1 MKLFKP
7 NNVIAI
13 VAAFFVIST
22 TTNCSHNETFTIEG
36 TIENG
41 KGSMLYLSN
50 IGITGNAILDSVKLK
65 SNGTFK
71 FSLERPECY
80 DFYRLQLNKKGRQI
94 TIAIDSTE
102 TVTIETD
109 ANAFAD
115 SCKISGSEESIK
127 IMKLIELETA
137 LQSQVDML
145 IKDSS
150 PAIGETRNTIF
161 SLIHEFKQNICKEY
175 IASAPGTPSAY
186 YALFLQLNN
195 APLFDPMR
203 NRFDSRCFSAV
214 ATSLNNKYPHST
226 RAMHLYNIAIK
237 GIRATKP
244 VKTDTIY
251 IEPTNVNSTGVF
263 DIKLP
268 DIDGDSISLSS
279 LKGKVVLLDFTVYGD
294 AKISARNIELREL
307 YDKYK
312 AKGFEVYQISFDNDE
327 HFWKNSADNL
337 PWVCVHDEAGFSSYN
352 AVLYRIEKIPTFFLV
367 NRDNEVVLRDEQ
379 IDDLKKS
386 IETLL
391 KK

>member
-7 NNVIAI
+7 NNIIGIA
-13 VAAFFVIST
+13 AAFMLIGT
-22 TTNCSHNETFTIEG
+22 TTNCSHNETFTIKG
-36 TIENG
+36 TVSNG
-41 KGSMLYLSN
+41 NGRMLYLSN
-50 IGITGNAILDSVKLK
+50 IGITGNPILDSVKLK
-65 SNGTFK
+65 SKGNFEFT
-71 FSLERPECY
+71 LPRPECY
-80 DFYRLQLNKKGRQI
+80 DFYRLQLDKKGRQI

-102 TVTIETD
+102 TVTIDTD
-109 ANAFAD
+109 ANAFTD
-115 SCKISGSEESIK
+115 SCTIHGSEESRK

-137 LQSQVDML
+137 LQNQVNRL
-145 IKDSS
+145 VEETS
-150 PAIGETRNTIF
+150 PAIGDTRKTIF
-161 SLIHEFKQNICKEY
+161 GLIHEFKQNICKEY
-175 IASAPGTPSAY
+175 IASAPGKPSAY

-195 APLFDPMR
+195 APLYDPMR

-214 ATSLNNKYPHST
+214 ATNLHNSHPHST

-244 VKTDTIY
+244 VRTDTIY
-251 IEPTNVNSTGVF
+251 IEPTNVNPTGIF

-279 LKGKVVLLDFTVYGD
+279 LKGKVVLLDFTVYSD

-312 AKGFEVYQISFDNDE
+312 AQGFEVYQISFDNDE

-379 IDDLKKS
+379 IEDLKKS
-386 IETLL
+386 IESLL

>member
-7 NNVIAI
+7 NNIIEIA
-13 VAAFFVIST
+13 AAFMLIGT
-22 TTNCSHNETFTIEG
+22 TTNCSHNETFTIKG
-36 TIENG
+36 TVSNGNG
-41 KGSMLYLSN
+41 KMLYLSN
-50 IGITGNAILDSVKLK
+50 IGITGNPILDSVKLK
-65 SNGTFK
+65 SKGNFEFT
-71 FSLERPECY
+71 LPRPECY
-80 DFYRLQLNKKGRQI
+80 DFYRLQLDKKGRQI

-102 TVTIETD
+102 TVTIDTD
-109 ANAFAD
+109 ANAFTD
-115 SCKISGSEESIK
+115 SCTIHGSEESRK

-137 LQSQVDML
+137 LQNQVNQL
-145 IKDSS
+145 VEETS
-150 PAIGETRNTIF
+150 PAIGDTRKTIF
-161 SLIHEFKQNICKEY
+161 GLIHEFKQNICKEY
-175 IASAPGTPSAY
+175 IASAPGKPSAY

-195 APLFDPMR
+195 APLYDPMR

-214 ATSLNNKYPHST
+214 ATNLHNSHPHST

-237 GIRATKP
+237 GIKATKP
-244 VKTDTIY
+244 VRTDTIY
-251 IEPTNVNSTGVF
+251 IEPTNVNPTGIF

-279 LKGKVVLLDFTVYGD
+279 LKGKVVLLDFTVYSD

-312 AKGFEVYQISFDNDE
+312 AQGFEVYQISFDNDE

-379 IDDLKKS
+379 IEDLKKS
-386 IETLL
+386 IESLL